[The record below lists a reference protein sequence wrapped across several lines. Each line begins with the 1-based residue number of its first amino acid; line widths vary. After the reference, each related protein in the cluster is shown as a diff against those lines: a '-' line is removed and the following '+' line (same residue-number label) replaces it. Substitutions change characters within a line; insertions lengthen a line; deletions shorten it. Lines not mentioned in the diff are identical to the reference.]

1 VHRAGIKYKLLNA
14 LQTQAPILGNE
25 DLVSGTGAEGLVR
38 LLPEPRTLLAGQK
51 ALGEAF
57 GTPLSAEEMEGRAQ
71 FVAAHSAQA
80 LADNLAQA
88 LAGGWKK

>member
-1 VHRAGIKYKLLNA
+1 
-14 LQTQAPILGNE
+14 
-25 DLVSGTGAEGLVR
+25 
-38 LLPEPRTLLAGQK
+38 
-51 ALGEAF
+51 
-57 GTPLSAEEMEGRAQ
+57 MEGRAQ